1 MATISE
7 VKKVQA
13 NPTRTFDS
21 PADVLRAD
29 LTDAEKLSILKSWED
44 EAHQLQ
50 TATEESMSG
59 GEPSRLE
66 DVRKAIDKL
75 EERM

>member
-1 MATISE
+1 MQKAAD

-21 PADVLRAD
+21 PADVLTAD
-29 LTDAEKLSILKSWED
+29 LTDDEKRAILKSWED

-59 GEPSRLE
+59 GEPSRLDE
-66 DVRKAIDKL
+66 VRKAIDRL
-75 EERM
+75 ENRH